1 MGLVQ
6 TSVLFS
12 EMTYAEG
19 DILLKAELSPA
30 AAGQPMMLRIF
41 KDGDWT
47 NLFLG
52 VTDNNGIF
60 MMPFYVDKH
69 LIGPFLNGSL
79 SFPLSIQAFHI
90 AAPDIIDPTI
100 IYMASVSNTL
110 TLIDPRGGG
119 GGIPWLWIAVGLG
132 AVALVGGI
140 IWYSRRRKPS
150 APMTF

>member
-1 MGLVQ
+1 VGLVQ

-12 EMTYAEG
+12 EVTYAEG
-19 DILLKAELSPA
+19 DILLKAQLSPA
-30 AAGQPMMLRIF
+30 VAGQPMMLRIF

-52 VTDNNGIF
+52 VTDNNGVF
-60 MMPFYVDKH
+60 MMPFYVNKTMPGLFKDT
-69 LIGPFLNGSL
+69 
-79 SFPLSIQAFHI
+79 SFPLAIQAFHL

-110 TLIDPRGGG
+110 TLNDPRGGGGG